1 MKRCYLAF
9 LRHAHYH
16 QAEQVPS
23 AHQPYGLTDQGIEEC
38 QTAADTLQKLLEHQ
52 NWELHP
58 NLYSANLLRSW
69 QTANEIKRHLPWPS
83 QISSTA
89 ALNERS
95 VGSLANLTLEQIEAV
110 IEQDPRFSELPPH
123 WKSNSDFCLPVDGA
137 ESLMQAGTRVS
148 QFIQQTLN
156 QVLAQGS
163 HSGKPQLVVMV
174 GHGAS
179 FRHAAYKLG
188 ILDKAEI
195 GRHSMHYAQ
204 PMVFECRQ
212 EQHAMA
218 IDHLAGKWKVRQEVE
233 RPD

>member
-9 LRHAHYH
+9 LRHAHYY

-23 AHQPYGLTDQGIEEC
+23 AHQPHGLTQQGIEEC
-38 QTAADTLQKLLEHQ
+38 QQAAETLQKLIEHQ
-52 NWELHP
+52 NWELYP
-58 NLYSANLLRSW
+58 NIYSANLLRAW
-69 QTANEIKRHLPWPS
+69 QTANEIEHHLPWPC

-89 ALNERS
+89 QLNERS
-95 VGSLANLTLEQIEAV
+95 VGSLANLTLSEIEGV
-110 IEQDPRFSELPPH
+110 IEQDPRFSPLPPH

-137 ESLMQAGTRVS
+137 ESLMQSGTRVS

-156 QVLAQGS
+156 QVLAQS
-163 HSGKPQLVVMV
+163 SQSDRPQLIIMI

-188 ILDKAEI
+188 ILEKAEI
-195 GRHSMHYAQ
+195 GRYSMHYAQ

-218 IDHLAGKWKVRQEVE
+218 IDLIAGKWKVRQEVE